1 MKGMEKYLVEIFGNP
16 YAPRVKMKLRFLKI
30 LMAETFFK
38 VILEVLGIYF
48 GQNQKH

>member
-1 MKGMEKYLVEIFGNP
+1 MNQTVEMILYLNP
-16 YAPRVKMKLRFLKI
+16 LRVKMKLRFLKI

-38 VILEVLGIYF
+38 VILQVLGIDF